1 MCILDKYGVLKKLNR
16 ILKMK
21 NTKFSRKLLLFV
33 SIALILCITELSLL
47 VFLFPQTG
55 LSRIFYIPFWIFIYM
70 VIALLINSKI
80 AKMRGK
86 EVLLL
91 NVIFHIIAFHIMLY
105 SWPQSAALTKNL
117 IVEFYDIF

>member
-1 MCILDKYGVLKKLNR
+1 
-16 ILKMK
+16 MK

>member
-21 NTKFSRKLLLFV
+21 NTKFSKKLLLLV

-55 LSRIFYIPFWIFIYM
+55 LSRIFYIPFWIFIYI

-80 AKMRGK
+80 AKVRGK